1 MRKLPRRE
9 EVMIPAP
16 AGDLEALLELPP
28 AGEPSG
34 FGIACHPH
42 PLHGGSMQNKVV
54 HTLCR
59 VFNERGLAA
68 ILFNFRGVGASE
80 GSYDEGDGE
89 VDDALAVMEWAAR
102 RFGGD
107 AWLAGFSFGAAVALH
122 AAARRAPAWLITVA
136 PPVGRLPV
144 ATERQPECPWI
155 IVQGEED
162 ELVDADGV
170 VAWVNELAPGPEL
183 LLLPEVD
190 HFFHGKLTLLRERL
204 GELLDGEGKDAD

>member
-9 EVMIPAP
+9 EVTIPGP

-28 AGEPSG
+28 EGEPAG
-34 FGIACHPH
+34 YGVACHPH
-42 PLHGGSMQNKVV
+42 PKHGGSMKNKVV

-59 VFNERGLAA
+59 VFTGRRLAA
-68 ILFNFRGVGASE
+68 IRFNFRGVGASQ
-80 GSYDEGDGE
+80 GSYDEGIGE
-89 VDDALAVMEWAAR
+89 VDDALAVMAWAER

-122 AAARRAPAWLITVA
+122 AAARRPPARLITVA

-155 IVQGEED
+155 VIQGEED

-170 VAWVNELAPGPEL
+170 VEWVNELAPGPEL

-204 GELLDGEGKDAD
+204 GELLDGERNDAD

>member
-1 MRKLPRRE
+1 MRKPPRRE
-9 EVMIPAP
+9 AVLIPGP
-16 AGDLEALLELPP
+16 AGDLEALIELPAEGEP
-28 AGEPSG
+28 AG
-34 FGIACHPH
+34 FGVACHPH
-42 PLHGGSMQNKVV
+42 PLHGGSMENKVV

-59 VFNERGLAA
+59 VFNEVGLAA
-68 ILFNFRGVGASE
+68 IRFNFRGVGASA
-80 GSYDEGDGE
+80 GGYDEGVGE
-89 VDDALAVMEWAAR
+89 VEDALAVMDWAER
-102 RFGGD
+102 RYGREP
-107 AWLAGFSFGAAVALH
+107 WLAGFSFGAAVALH
-122 AAARRAPAWLITVA
+122 AAARRPPARLVTVA

-162 ELVDADGV
+162 ELVDADAV

-204 GELLDGEGKDAD
+204 LALVGSGGRDTD